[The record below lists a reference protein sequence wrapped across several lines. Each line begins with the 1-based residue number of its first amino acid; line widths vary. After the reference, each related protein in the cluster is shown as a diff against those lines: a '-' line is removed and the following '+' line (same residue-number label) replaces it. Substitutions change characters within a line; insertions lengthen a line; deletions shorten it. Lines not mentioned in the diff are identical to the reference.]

1 MSTENSNAAEPDRE
15 DLGGDEGIDDSGGE
29 LSSVLTPRDFP
40 SHRNSVG
47 KQQKCPTFVKER
59 SEGYGSIVG
68 LPALPVV
75 AFAPL

>member
-1 MSTENSNAAEPDRE
+1 MSTENSNAAESDGE

-29 LSSVLTPRDFP
+29 LSPVLIPRDFP

-47 KQQKCPTFVKER
+47 NQQKWDTFVEER
-59 SEGYGSIVG
+59 SGECGSIVG
-68 LPALPVV
+68 VAALPVV